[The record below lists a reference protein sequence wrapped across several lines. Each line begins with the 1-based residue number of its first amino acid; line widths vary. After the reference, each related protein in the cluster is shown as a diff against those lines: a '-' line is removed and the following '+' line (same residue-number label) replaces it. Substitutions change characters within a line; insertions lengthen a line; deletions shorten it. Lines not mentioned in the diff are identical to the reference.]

1 MRKIFFTHTDAIV
14 FYNNPVSYI
23 IFFFKW
29 FFFHTYGDL
38 SAFRRILHRI
48 SDDID
53 KNLPDGQNMGGIP
66 QLVYFALQSD
76 VLSWPTPPT
85 TDTENIT
92 MEKMGALVG
101 DIKMKVGKKMNSFYI
116 TDDEGKLDFEGVGEK
131 DGKSF
136 IMKLRIYNPGLQS
149 KLLGF
154 INLAKNENL
163 VFIAPDNNGN
173 NFLLGDALRGAI
185 LDSIDGM
192 TTGQKTEERPGAG
205 MIFSYKTANICQ
217 YTGTI
222 PSAVV
227 TEPGA

>member
-1 MRKIFFTHTDAIV
+1 MAVDFT
-14 FYNNPVSYI
+14 
-23 IFFFKW
+23 
-29 FFFHTYGDL
+29 
-38 SAFRRILHRI
+38 
-48 SDDID
+48 DID

-173 NFLLGDALRGAI
+173 NFLIGDALRGAI

>member
-1 MRKIFFTHTDAIV
+1 MAVDFT
-14 FYNNPVSYI
+14 
-23 IFFFKW
+23 
-29 FFFHTYGDL
+29 
-38 SAFRRILHRI
+38 
-48 SDDID
+48 DID

-136 IMKLRIYNPGLQS
+136 IMKLRI
-149 KLLGF
+149 
-154 INLAKNENL
+154 
-163 VFIAPDNNGN
+163 
-173 NFLLGDALRGAI
+173 
-185 LDSIDGM
+185 
-192 TTGQKTEERPGAG
+192 
-205 MIFSYKTANICQ
+205 
-217 YTGTI
+217 
-222 PSAVV
+222 
-227 TEPGA
+227 

>member
-1 MRKIFFTHTDAIV
+1 
-14 FYNNPVSYI
+14 
-23 IFFFKW
+23 
-29 FFFHTYGDL
+29 
-38 SAFRRILHRI
+38 
-48 SDDID
+48 
-53 KNLPDGQNMGGIP
+53 
-66 QLVYFALQSD
+66 
-76 VLSWPTPPT
+76 
-85 TDTENIT
+85 
-92 MEKMGALVG
+92 
-101 DIKMKVGKKMNSFYI
+101 MKVGKKMNSFYI
-116 TDDEGKLDFEGVGEK
+116 TDDEGELDLEGVGEK

-149 KLLGF
+149 KLLG
-154 INLAKNENL
+154 LKKKKKNENL

>member
-1 MRKIFFTHTDAIV
+1 MAVDFT
-14 FYNNPVSYI
+14 
-23 IFFFKW
+23 
-29 FFFHTYGDL
+29 
-38 SAFRRILHRI
+38 
-48 SDDID
+48 DID

-131 DGKSF
+131 DWKSF
-136 IMKLRIYNPGLQS
+136 IMKLSIYNPGLQS